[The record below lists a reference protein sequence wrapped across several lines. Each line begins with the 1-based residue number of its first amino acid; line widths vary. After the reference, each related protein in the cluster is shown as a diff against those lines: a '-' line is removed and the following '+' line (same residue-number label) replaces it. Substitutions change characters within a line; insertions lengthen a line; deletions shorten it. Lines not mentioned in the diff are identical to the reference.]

1 MRSILQALEIHAR
14 LHPEQAAVEGA
25 GIRLSYRQL
34 HQEVEAMAGRLA
46 GSPHRILGLLADNGP
61 AWLVMDLAAAR
72 AGVALVPLPGFF
84 SAGQLAHVIRD
95 AGIRAVYTDHEQRL
109 AGMAVQRRQALQIC
123 GSRWQQVDLATPAAA
138 ALPPAT
144 VKLTYTSGTTGTP
157 KGVCLGAESLAMVA
171 ESLRAC
177 TAIAAADRHLCLLP
191 LATLLEN
198 VAGVYVPLLAGA
210 CICVPPLAEVG
221 MEGAAGLDVERLL
234 VAFHRYRASR
244 AILLPHMLQLLVEAL
259 RQGASPPSTL
269 RFLAVGGAPLAASLL
284 GEAEHL
290 GLPVY
295 EGYGLS
301 ECASVVA
308 VNHPAACRAGSVG
321 RPLPH
326 VRLDFAGDGEILV
339 SGACF
344 LGYLGDTGRGDG
356 SGPLHTGDLGYL
368 DAQGYLHITGR
379 KKHIFITSLGRNVA
393 PEWVERE
400 LVLHAAIR
408 QAAVFGEGCPWCVAV
423 VVRARDCDDRQVA
436 AAIAA
441 ANRTLPDYARIGGW
455 VAAVEPF
462 LPANGQLTATGR
474 LRRSV
479 IREIYEP
486 ALSLLYGNGREPSYK
501 EDQA

>member
-1 MRSILQALEIHAR
+1 MA
-14 LHPEQAAVEGA
+14 GA

-34 HQEVEAMAGRLA
+34 HQQVEAMTARLA
-46 GSPHRILGLLADNGP
+46 SSPHSVVGLLADNGP
-61 AWLVMDLAAAR
+61 AWLVMDLAAVR

-84 SAGQLAHVIRD
+84 SAGQLAHVIGD
-95 AGIRAVYTDHEQRL
+95 AGIHAVYTDHEQRL

-123 GSRWQQVDLATPAAA
+123 GARWQQLELAGSAAA
-138 ALPPAT
+138 ALPSAT
-144 VKLTYTSGTTGTP
+144 AKLTYTSGTTGTP
-157 KGVCLGAESLAMVA
+157 KGVCLAGESLATVA
-171 ESLRAC
+171 KSLHAC
-177 TAIAAADRHLCLLP
+177 TAIAPHDRHLCLLP

-221 MEGAAGLDVERLL
+221 MAGAAGLDVERLL
-234 VAFHRYRASR
+234 AAFHRYGASR
-244 AILLPHMLQLLVEAL
+244 AILLPHMLQLVVEAL
-259 RQGASPPSTL
+259 RQAAPPPSLL

-284 GEAEHL
+284 EEAAYL

-308 VNHPAACRAGSVG
+308 VNHPAACRLGSVG

-326 VRLDFAGDGEILV
+326 VRLEFAADGEILV
-339 SGACF
+339 NGACF
-344 LGYLGDTGRGDG
+344 LGYLGDTAGRDG
-356 SGPLHTGDLGYL
+356 GGPLRTGDLGYL
-368 DAQGYLHITGR
+368 DGEGYLHITGR

-408 QAAVFGEGCPWCVAV
+408 QAAVFGEGRPWCVAV
-423 VVRARDCDDRQVA
+423 VVKAQDSDDRQVA

-441 ANRTLPDYARIGGW
+441 VNRTLPDYARIGGW
-455 VAAVEPF
+455 VAADEPF

-479 IREIYEP
+479 IRDIYEP
-486 ALSLLYGNGREPSYK
+486 ALSLLYGNGRGPSYK
-501 EDQA
+501 EDHA